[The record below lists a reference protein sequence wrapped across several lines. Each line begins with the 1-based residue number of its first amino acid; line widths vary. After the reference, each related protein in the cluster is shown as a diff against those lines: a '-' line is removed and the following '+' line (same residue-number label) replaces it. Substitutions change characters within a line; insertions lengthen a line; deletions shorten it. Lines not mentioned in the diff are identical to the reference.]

1 MHVMPTAAI
10 IVCVFSYDTNP
21 DTFWFI
27 AERLSARLLI
37 VQCSGRIWASVYIY
51 INVCNAFGPGDHP
64 GGKHVLK
71 MASSTDSVEERRRL
85 QGRVRTQRYRDHQNK
100 DARAQRRQTH
110 HDRQRA
116 VHQRATEARW
126 RLQEPT
132 EERSV
137 CTTVHF
143 NSSTSSKRHFAIA
156 TTLYQLRFQTTLTT
170 LTGLHLAHT
179 FVLQSAWSTLHVSL
193 REASL
198 RIRMSSTDRSLIPT
212 RFSLSCKYIYSTS
225 KEIK

>member
-1 MHVMPTAAI
+1 M
-10 IVCVFSYDTNP
+10 
-21 DTFWFI
+21 
-27 AERLSARLLI
+27 
-37 VQCSGRIWASVYIY
+37 
-51 INVCNAFGPGDHP
+51 
-64 GGKHVLK
+64 LK
-71 MASSTDSVEERRRL
+71 MASSPDSVEERRRL

-100 DARAQRRQTH
+100 DTRAQRRQSH
-110 HDRQRA
+110 HDRRRA
-116 VHQRATEARW
+116 VHQRATEAQW
-126 RLQEPT
+126 HLQEPP

-137 CTTVHF
+137 CITVRF
-143 NSSTSSKRHFAIA
+143 NSSTSSKGRFTIV

-212 RFSLSCKYIYSTS
+212 RIPCPASIYTVHRKRSSNGCCILGCLHYRWTYTS
-225 KEIK
+225 KMDPVMCCSYV